1 MIDAQLV
8 AGASMSFLTVLI
20 LLLGVRG
27 WMRAWEHQK
36 RDMPLICVEHT
47 APPPVTFFDL
57 LALFIA
63 QIAVESWAMSQAGLK
78 GASGLSDLSDQQQLS
93 FLFYLNISRLALFA
107 LGSAALYLKYR
118 QTFAQGSIGQ
128 WLRDLGTGAL
138 AFCMIAPLVYAMQI
152 ILSLIWRPS
161 QHPIISL
168 LQESEDRFAALAIC
182 GVAAV
187 VAAPLFEEL
196 VFRRLLHGWL
206 DRVAA
211 TKADDWLSLF
221 FATSQRASN
230 LGRSD
235 EASSEVAMEADSDAQ
250 TPPNPY
256 WSNTAVVDNSL
267 QEPGE
272 TEKSLP
278 ADATPRD
285 LPMWPMY
292 VSSAIFA
299 LLHLNGGPDPIP
311 LFFFALWLAYLYRLT
326 GRLTPCIVVHLLLNL
341 FTFSLLAIEVLFG
354 SGVP

>member
-8 AGASMSFLTVLI
+8 AGALMSFLTVLI
-20 LLLGVRG
+20 LLLCVRG

-36 RDMPLICVEHT
+36 RGMPLLCVEHT

-63 QIAVESWAMSQAGLK
+63 QIAAESWAVSKIGLK
-78 GASGLSDLSDQQQLS
+78 DATALSDLSDQQQLS
-93 FLFYLNISRLALFA
+93 FLFYLNISRLTVFA

-118 QTFAQGSIGQ
+118 RTFARGSIGL

-138 AFCMIAPLVYAMQI
+138 AFCMIAPLVYGIQI
-152 ILSLIWRPS
+152 YLSLIWKPS

-168 LQESEDRFAALAIC
+168 LQESENRYAALAIC

-211 TKADDWLSLF
+211 TKPDDWVSLF
-221 FATSQRASN
+221 FETRHRGQVSDAAASN
-230 LGRSD
+230 EENID
-235 EASSEVAMEADSDAQ
+235 ADVAADVDATTPGPWSDAE
-250 TPPNPY
+250 
-256 WSNTAVVDNSL
+256 AVDNSA
-267 QEPGE
+267 QEHA
-272 TEKSLP
+272 KVDMP
-278 ADATPRD
+278 APPSAAVRD

-326 GRLTPCIVVHLLLNL
+326 GRITPCIVVHLLLNL
-341 FTFSLLAIEVLFG
+341 FTFALLAIEVLFG
-354 SGVP
+354 SGG

>member
-8 AGASMSFLTVLI
+8 AGASMFFLAVLI

-78 GASGLSDLSDQQQLS
+78 GATGLSDLSDQQQLS
-93 FLFYLNISRLALFA
+93 FLFYLNISRLALFV
-107 LGSAALYLKYR
+107 LGSTALYLKYR
-118 QTFAQGSIGQ
+118 RTFAQGSIGL

-152 ILSLIWRPS
+152 ILSRIWRPS

-168 LQESEDRFAALAIC
+168 LQESENRYAALAIC

-211 TKADDWLSLF
+211 TKTDDWLSLF
-221 FATSQRASN
+221 FDTRQRVRVA
-230 LGRSD
+230 GTF
-235 EASSEVAMEADSDAQ
+235 SEVPADADAE
-250 TPPNPY
+250 TPPGP
-256 WSNTAVVDNSL
+256 WSAPVVDNSV
-267 QEPGE
+267 GE
-272 TEKSLP
+272 LAESDKSLP

-326 GRLTPCIVVHLLLNL
+326 GRITPCIVVHLLLNL
-341 FTFSLLAIEVLFG
+341 FSFSLLAIEVLFG
-354 SGVP
+354 SGGP